1 MRGIERVSKTACLTL
16 GPGGRNVVLEYEN
29 GSPKITKDGVTVVKS
44 IFEKTRD
51 RDLGAKLLKRVA
63 NSTNVYAGDGT
74 TTSTLISKE
83 LVSRGFNAIEFQGAH
98 PISMKKGME
107 AGLKVVQGFLKDIAM
122 PISQPEEVKSVCM
135 VSSNHNERI
144 AEIISKVLTT
154 VGIDGVMNI
163 VESPTGLTGFKLTN
177 GLIFNRGLC
186 SPHFVCEEAGGN
198 VVEQSLEFDHPL
210 VLVVADKIEDIQQIL
225 PILEMVK
232 KMKKPLVLFTMDL
245 QEEPLSTLVYNNL
258 KGIVKCA
265 AINIPWAG
273 GMELE
278 HLKDIATVTGA
289 TLVDNDEIGNL
300 QLRHVQPEHFGKAKF
315 IKVDEYTTSI
325 VDGAGEPG
333 DLEDRMDRIKV

>member
-1 MRGIERVSKTACLTL
+1 MKRGM
-16 GPGGRNVVLEYEN
+16 
-29 GSPKITKDGVTVVKS
+29 D
-44 IFEKTRD
+44 
-51 RDLGAKLLKRVA
+51 
-63 NSTNVYAGDGT
+63 
-74 TTSTLISKE
+74 
-83 LVSRGFNAIEFQGAH
+83 
-98 PISMKKGME
+98 
-107 AGLKVVQGFLKDIAM
+107 AGLRVVQGFLKDIAM

-144 AEIISKVLTT
+144 ADIIAKVLTT

-177 GLIFNRGLC
+177 GLIFNRGLV
-186 SPHFVCEEAGGN
+186 SPHLVCEEAGGN

-232 KMKKPLVLFTMDL
+232 KMKKPLVLFSMDL
-245 QEEPLSTLVYNNL
+245 QEEPLSTLVYNNK

-265 AINIPWAG
+265 AVNIPWAG
-273 GMELE
+273 NMELE

-300 QLRHVQPEHFGKAKF
+300 QL
-315 IKVDEYTTSI
+315 
-325 VDGAGEPG
+325 
-333 DLEDRMDRIKV
+333 